1 MKKHNIEQLF
11 DEIDK
16 LKSELENDKQ
26 LYQVELNKLFSDFT
40 NAKSVSVKNKV
51 NRLDDSIIMDRS
63 VNDNISDIVID
74 DKKEKKI
81 KKNKKDDS
89 KDDMIKTRSTRSK
102 KKDDETDSVVS
113 SESVTMK
120 KKRVTKK
127 KVVVNSNNI

>member
-1 MKKHNIEQLF
+1 MKKHNIELLF

-51 NRLDDSIIMDRS
+51 NRLDESIIMDRS

-74 DKKEKKI
+74 DNKDKKI
-81 KKNKKDDS
+81 KKNKKDDI
-89 KDDMIKTRSTRSK
+89 IKTRSTKSK
-102 KKDDETDSVVS
+102 EKDDETDSVVS

-120 KKRVTKK
+120 KKRVTRK